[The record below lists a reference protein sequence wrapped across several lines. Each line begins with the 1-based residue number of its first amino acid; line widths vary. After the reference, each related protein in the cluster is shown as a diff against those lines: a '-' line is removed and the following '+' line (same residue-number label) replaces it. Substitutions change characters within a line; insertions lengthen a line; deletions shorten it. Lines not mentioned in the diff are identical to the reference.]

1 MNAKP
6 SHALYPGS
14 FDVLTNGH
22 LDLMGRAVRIFDR
35 VTIAVA
41 HNPVKITGLF
51 TIDERLEMLRDAVAD
66 MPGVDVQHF
75 TTLTVDFA
83 RSIGAS
89 VIIRGLRAVSDFEY
103 ELQMAMANESLAPEV
118 VTVFMAPSPANS
130 FISSTT
136 VREIAAFGGSVD
148 AFVPPAVAARLY
160 AKLKEKP

>member
-1 MNAKP
+1 MPKP

-35 VTIAVA
+35 VTI
-41 HNPVKITGLF
+41 
-51 TIDERLEMLRDAVAD
+51 AVAD

-160 AKLKEKP
+160 AKLKEKS